1 MLRPKGMLQ
10 LRGRLQLRVRL
21 CSDPYLQLQWNRIR
35 FIVVRLVPRL
45 SLSLFLLPS
54 LSTHIP
60 WYTAII
66 RRQSGLRFDKLK

>member
-45 SLSLFLLPS
+45 SLSLFLLPG